1 LTATKSKGVR
11 ERNKERTK
19 EIVRLRDDKKLT
31 YGQISLLLKVDRSN
45 VYKAYMNAA
54 KTKETF
60 RENQ

>member
-1 LTATKSKGVR
+1 MSSTPSKGVR

-45 VYKAYMNAA
+45 VYKAYINAT
-54 KTKETF
+54 KTTQTK
-60 RENQ
+60 